1 MPTPASPAAQ
11 EALRPLVETAMFSAL
26 SGVLYTAFSTVGID
40 RYLGYLL
47 PLPAVVA
54 SVRSGGWTGIH
65 VVLCTA
71 ALLTVL
77 QGPLRASVFVF
88 MHGLVGATLGWV
100 WALKLPW
107 RAVVPL
113 AAVAKVLGVLGY
125 VSVSSWVLQDNLF
138 NLVVTNVSLML
149 DHVGPLLGFTGS
161 PGAAAI
167 AVAFAAVMFIQAV
180 WYIFM
185 TQVLYTILI
194 RILGYETLP
203 LPRFVS
209 RALNV

>member
-1 MPTPASPAAQ
+1 M
-11 EALRPLVETAMFSAL
+11 
-26 SGVLYTAFSTVGID
+26 
-40 RYLGYLL
+40 
-47 PLPAVVA
+47 
-54 SVRSGGWTGIH
+54 RSGGWTGIH

-88 MHGLVGATLGWV
+88 MHGLVGEIAKGPLHAPFVSLLVSSTTVRPWPTLGPPSTPAGATLGWV

-138 NLVVTNVSLML
+138 NLVVTNGACECGDVRDVSAQTMAVAVAVTPHFL
-149 DHVGPLLGFTGS
+149 HFTLILSFPDARPRGS
-161 PGAAAI
+161 P
-167 AVAFAAVMFIQAV
+167 
-180 WYIFM
+180 
-185 TQVLYTILI
+185 
-194 RILGYETLP
+194 LGVHGV
-203 LPRFVS
+203 PRGCRHRRGLRRRHVHP
-209 RALNV
+209 R